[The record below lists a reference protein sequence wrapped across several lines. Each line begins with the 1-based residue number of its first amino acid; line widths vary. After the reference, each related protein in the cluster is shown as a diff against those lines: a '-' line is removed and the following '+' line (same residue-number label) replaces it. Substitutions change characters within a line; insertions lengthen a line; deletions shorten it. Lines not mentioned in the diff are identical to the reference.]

1 VSIVDVTA
9 GDDDADLRELEPLLT
24 RLRDLGLVDVDALLA
39 GLGGD
44 DYRTLL
50 LSHRDDLVDAL
61 RAARELGRELAQR
74 VTGDPLQLLDA
85 APAMRAREGAA
96 EAAARAA
103 DQLRRRAAAGRAMAR
118 LDDLVARVYPRLFE
132 ADRRLASM

>member
-1 VSIVDVTA
+1 VSVVDVTA

-24 RLRDLGLVDVDALLA
+24 RLRDLGLVDLDALLA

-50 LSHRDDLVDAL
+50 VAHRDDLVDAL

-85 APAMRAREGAA
+85 PAAMRAREGGA

-103 DQLRRRAAAGRAMAR
+103 DQLRRRAAAGRATAR

>member
-1 VSIVDVTA
+1 VSLVDATSDGEDVEA
-9 GDDDADLRELEPLLT
+9 RELEPVLM

-50 LSHRDDLVDAL
+50 VAYRDDLVDAL
-61 RAARELGRELAQR
+61 RVARDRGRELAKR
-74 VTGDPLQLLDA
+74 LAGDPLQLLEAAPSVRIRDGGADA
-85 APAMRAREGAA
+85 ARRS
-96 EAAARAA
+96 A

-132 ADRRLASM
+132 ADRRLGA